1 MSMLPKILLAFA
13 LLPLTAA
20 HAVDRNDRARII
32 KPRTVAQSHMQ
43 MRCVFD
49 EDDVLRCGFDVK
61 CPDNARC
68 GTRNLMRE
76 WRVKSFSCPARG
88 DGFARCKLEL
98 RPRS

>member
-1 MSMLPKILLAFA
+1 MSMLPKFLLALA
-13 LLPLTAA
+13 LLPWTAV
-20 HAVDRNDRARII
+20 HAADRNDKARII
-32 KPRTVAQSHMQ
+32 KPQTVAQARMQ

-76 WRVKSFSCPARG
+76 WQVRSFSCPSRG
-88 DGFARCKLEL
+88 DGVAHCKLEL